1 MRTDR
6 SLETLDIDT
15 LIDRTE
21 GWPIAVQLASLSIK
35 RGVAAERVID
45 EYCGSSSDLA
55 RYMSEQV
62 LMTLPQETREVVV
75 RTALGDR
82 LTGGPRSEEH
92 TSELQSRMGTEYA
105 PVCLNKKK
113 HRSMRNKQQR

>member
-45 EYCGSSSDLA
+45 EYCGPSSDLA
-55 RYMSEQV
+55 RSLSAQV

-75 RTALGDR
+75 RTALVDR
-82 LTGGPRSEEH
+82 LTGARVKLLCERPDGVMVIDRFGY
-92 TSELQSRMGTEYA
+92 TSVFL
-105 PVCLNKKK
+105 
-113 HRSMRNKQQR
+113 